1 MVFDGQ
7 GGSSEKGAVDDK
19 TPNAYEEAWD
29 VIDTNGATTGGTPTV
44 INGGGGDN
52 MFVYSTPSMGGAVAQ
67 VSYQNHGGAD
77 ANESYTDFAI
87 TVTPEA
93 VEGLTLGFA
102 NADNTIGPN
111 RDQDETTM
119 YATYA
124 VGALT
129 VGVQS
134 SELDDTTAGSD
145 LESIGYGV
153 TYAVNDDF
161 SIGYSSHTVEF
172 DNAASD
178 NTDQDSTGISFSY
191 TTVSYTHLTLPTN
204 REV

>member
-1 MVFDGQ
+1 MDF
-7 GGSSEKGAVDDK
+7 
-19 TPNAYEEAWD
+19 
-29 VIDTNGATTGGTPTV
+29 
-44 INGGGGDN
+44 
-52 MFVYSTPSMGGAVAQ
+52 AVAI
-67 VSYQNHGGAD
+67 SPD
-77 ANESYTDFAI
+77 
-87 TVTPEA
+87 A

-161 SIGYSSHTVEF
+161 SIGYSYHELELSRLLIKIKSQLVFLLHSLQVE
-172 DNAASD
+172 
-178 NTDQDSTGISFSY
+178 
-191 TTVSYTHLTLPTN
+191 
-204 REV
+204 

>member
-1 MVFDGQ
+1 
-7 GGSSEKGAVDDK
+7 
-19 TPNAYEEAWD
+19 
-29 VIDTNGATTGGTPTV
+29 
-44 INGGGGDN
+44 
-52 MFVYSTPSMGGAVAQ
+52 MGIKI
-67 VSYQNHGGAD
+67 S
-77 ANESYTDFAI
+77 
-87 TVTPEA
+87 PEA

-161 SIGYSSHTVEF
+161 SIGYSYHEYETEVTS
-172 DNAASD
+172 
-178 NTDQDSTGISFSY
+178 DQDQESTGISFSY
-191 TTVSYTHLTLPTN
+191 TSGGMTLGGAVNEVENMGGTAATD
-204 REV
+204 REGYEFTLSFAF